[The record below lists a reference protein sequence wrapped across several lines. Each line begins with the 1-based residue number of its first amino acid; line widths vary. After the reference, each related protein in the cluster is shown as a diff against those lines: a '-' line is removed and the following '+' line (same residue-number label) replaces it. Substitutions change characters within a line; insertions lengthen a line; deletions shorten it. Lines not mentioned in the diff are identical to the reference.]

1 MKSKILLLA
10 MTILSLA
17 SCKKELI
24 DTPTPGPG
32 HGDEEYMLEVYE
44 EGGTST
50 KSSPSTVQLNLANLV
65 SASSKSITAQL
76 KKRSGSNWINVD
88 SGVSYSWSASA
99 SDNQIFSGSG
109 TTGQT
114 CTVSAKAEGSGKI
127 NVSASISGS
136 AVANQDVPVTVSD
149 SRALSWSDATTS
161 LTSGETKTAVLN
173 SNFSCTA
180 TITSN
185 NSNFLIGTAQN
196 NLSSSA
202 TVTFTDSKTKTIYY
216 KYTGSEET
224 TVTIKANVS
233 SSIESTLKIQI
244 KDKDDRAIDICLWDD
259 DGIFEFC
266 CYDKEITQLSANQ
279 TSPDALFGNFH
290 GCGELEEMILWGY
303 YLYDFNNSTIYQK
316 YKNDN
321 GIKVT
326 LYTCTDDAVFNGG
339 IVLSECKSSSCTGQH
354 MGYQED
360 CDAIRLSNLEYSLG
374 QLYVGIK
381 VTFSDG
387 EEYWVKL
394 DDTEDGGKHLMKT
407 DCYMMGLYN
416 SSKIYT
422 TITTRSGS
430 GQKEKIYI
438 DDRYDIYLI
447 LQEYDGKVMLYGPE
461 LPLLDETITFTDNF
475 GNKYNIPSDVTLSY
489 VQPYQVGWVS
499 QGDRLWDMA
508 HNYPNTNGEWQCSPN
523 NTYWWYCSPYSFV
536 SKYYVREES
545 DVSITYVRYVL
556 DIDL

>member
-1 MKSKILLLA
+1 MKTKLL
-10 MTILSLA
+10 TITMAFLGLVA
-17 SCKKELI
+17 CNKQELI
-24 DTPTPGPG
+24 PSSPTPDDGVE
-32 HGDEEYMLEVYE
+32 GDYMIEITTD
-44 EGGTST
+44 GKDT
-50 KSSPSTVQLNLANLV
+50 KSSPSTVELNLANL
-65 SASSKSITAQL
+65 SYASSKSITAQL
-76 KKRSGSNWINVD
+76 KKKSGGSWINVD
-88 SGVSYSWSASA
+88 SGVSYSWSASSA
-99 SDNQIFSGSG
+99 DNQKFSGSG
-109 TTGQT
+109 TSGQT
-114 CTVSAKAEGSGKI
+114 CNVSAKAAGSGSI
-127 NVSASISGS
+127 TVSANLSGS
-136 AVANQDVPVTVSD
+136 TVATQAVPVNVTD
-149 SRALSWSDATTS
+149 SRALSWTNATTS
-161 LTSGETKTAVLN
+161 LTAGEVKTAVLN
-173 SNFSCTA
+173 SNFS
-180 TITSN
+180 
-185 NSNFLIGTAQN
+185 G
-196 NLSSSA
+196 
-202 TVTFTDSKTKTIYY
+202 TVTVSSDNSSFLVGTSENSLNATTSVTFDSNKTKTIYY
-216 KYTGSEET
+216 KYTGSSET
-224 TVTIKANVS
+224 TVTIKAKS
-233 SSIESTLKIQI
+233 SFSIESTLTIQI
-244 KDKDDRAIDICLWDD
+244 KDINDKTIDICLWDD

-266 CYDKEITQLSANQ
+266 CYDKKITQLSANQ

-326 LYTCTDDAVFNGG
+326 LYTCTDDAVYNGG
-339 IVLSECKSSSCTGQH
+339 IVLSECKSSSCANQH

-381 VTFSDG
+381 ISFSDG

-438 DDRYDIYLI
+438 DDRYDVYLI

-475 GNKYNIPSDVTLSY
+475 GNKYNIPSGVTLSY